1 MTIYYIQIIGMAVK
15 KLYVWEQ
22 ISAMIQLI
30 KGAGN
35 AQL

>member
-1 MTIYYIQIIGMAVK
+1 MTIYYILIIGMAVK
-15 KLYVWEQ
+15 KLHVWEQ
-22 ISAMIQLI
+22 TTAMIQLI